1 MCTLQAFRE
10 IIVFDD
16 YWSYFI
22 LNALSV
28 QHKVIAIDQLKFDRL
43 KTSHMNY
50 FVSRTN
56 KHVHL

>member
-1 MCTLQAFRE
+1 MNNGPILF
-10 IIVFDD
+10 
-16 YWSYFI
+16 

-50 FVSRTN
+50 YVNRTN